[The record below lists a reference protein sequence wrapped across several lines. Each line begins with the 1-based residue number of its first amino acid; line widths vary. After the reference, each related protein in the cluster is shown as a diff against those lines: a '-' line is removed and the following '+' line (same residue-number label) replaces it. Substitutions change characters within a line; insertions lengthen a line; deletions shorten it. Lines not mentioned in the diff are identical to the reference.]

1 MEVPL
6 LYCGKE
12 AGRVTVREEGIR
24 ASLQAS
30 AAQCRGI
37 CRAYAVGE
45 QGRVLIGVMEPGEA
59 GFYCS
64 RTISRSQWKGIGQLL
79 RGEIEEKEEKRE
91 KWNVVPAYG
100 FFRFH
105 RWQLPQG
112 ALWRRGEKGRFL
124 ALPFSSS
131 RPFPLPELFCFSR
144 IQQIRQENYAVFLLS
159 EQEMPLFF

>member
-12 AGRVTVREEGIR
+12 TGKVLAQEEGIR
-24 ASLQAS
+24 VSLQAS
-30 AAQCRGI
+30 AAHCCGI
-37 CRAYAVGE
+37 CRAYATGE

-64 RTISRSQWKGIGQLL
+64 RIISRSQWKSIGRLL
-79 RGEIEEKEEKRE
+79 CGEIEEKEESRE
-91 KWNVVPAYG
+91 KWNTVPVYG

-124 ALPFSSS
+124 ALPFSSN

-144 IQQIRQENYAVFLLS
+144 IQQIRQENYAVFLLN